1 MVLRERLY
9 TAEEFWKYIDLPEN
23 DEKRLELE
31 DGEIIDV
38 GESRPVNT
46 VTASRI
52 GYFLNAFVIPHNLG
66 YVTGADGGFKL
77 GEKRVRIPDVGFI
90 SKARMPKLPK
100 RFGVAPDL
108 AVEVVSED
116 EDIHRK
122 AREYLT
128 AGTKIV
134 WAVYPNERTV
144 YTMRLEA
151 DGTLTSTP
159 HGIDAELNGGAIIPG
174 FKLPVRDIFPD

>member
-9 TAEEFWKYIDLPEN
+9 SAEEFWDYIDLPEN

-52 GYFLNAFVIPHNLG
+52 GYFLNAYVIPRDLG

-77 GEKRVRIPDVGFI
+77 GERRVRIPDVGFI

-100 RFGVAPDL
+100 RFSVPPDL

-128 AGTKIV
+128 AGTKAV
-134 WAVYPNERTV
+134 WAVYPDERTV
-144 YTMRLEA
+144 YTMLLDA

-159 HGIDAELNGGAIIPG
+159 YGLDATLDGREIIPG
-174 FKLPVRDIFPD
+174 FTLPVRDIFPD